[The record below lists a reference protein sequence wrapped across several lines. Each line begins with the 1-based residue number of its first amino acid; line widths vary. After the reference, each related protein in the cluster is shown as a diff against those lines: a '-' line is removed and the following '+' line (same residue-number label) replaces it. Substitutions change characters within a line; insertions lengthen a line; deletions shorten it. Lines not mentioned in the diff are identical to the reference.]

1 MIEIT
6 IRIYREDVEVR
17 MKREA
22 DEERK
27 KAEHKKRP
35 EDRFPH

>member
-1 MIEIT
+1 VIKMT
-6 IRIYREDVEVR
+6 IRQINEDVEVR
-17 MKREA
+17 MKRRA

-27 KAEHKKRP
+27 KAERKKRP

>member
-1 MIEIT
+1 MVIKQIK
-6 IRIYREDVEVR
+6 EDVEVR
-17 MKREA
+17 MKRET

-27 KAEHKKRP
+27 KAERKKRP

>member
-1 MIEIT
+1 MVIKHNK
-6 IRIYREDVEVR
+6 EDVEVR

-27 KAEHKKRP
+27 KAEREKRP

>member
-1 MIEIT
+1 MPIKQIK
-6 IRIYREDVEVR
+6 EDVEVR
-17 MKREA
+17 IKRET

-27 KAEHKKRP
+27 QADHKKRP

>member
-1 MIEIT
+1 MVIKENK
-6 IRIYREDVEVR
+6 EDVEVR

-27 KAEHKKRP
+27 KAEREKRP

>member
-1 MIEIT
+1 MT
-6 IRIYREDVEVR
+6 IKESKEDVEVR
-17 MKREA
+17 MQQEA

-27 KAEHKKRP
+27 KAEREKRP

>member
-1 MIEIT
+1 MT
-6 IRIYREDVEVR
+6 IKQIKEDVEVR

-27 KAEHKKRP
+27 KAEREKRP
-35 EDRFPH
+35 EDRFPL